1 MASIEI
7 ELDLPPEVEL
17 RGYERIEEGHAFEV
31 SWTLPDEVACEKCGH
46 HEVSQI
52 RLKNNFYVIRDLDVW
67 GQPGFFVYQPPV
79 HQCSRCGRRQEVAA
93 PFKRRHVTYTYR
105 FEEQV
110 VRLLIGSTE
119 EEVARRL
126 GISAETVSL
135 IVKHWLSVEQSIDP
149 QRSIRD
155 VGIDE
160 ISLKKGHK
168 LYATIL
174 SDLSDPKQ
182 PRILAVAAGRDQ
194 AAAETCLDQLSS
206 QQRDAILTYRSDMS
220 GAYGAAQAKLKNS
233 THTIDRFHVAK
244 KLGEVADG
252 VRKKRR
258 DVIKS
263 GSRKKTA
270 RSSVRKCGPSAA
282 GAGI

>member
-1 MASIEI
+1 MASVEI
-7 ELDLPPEVEL
+7 ELDLPADVEL
-17 RGYERIEEGHAFEV
+17 RGYERIEDGHAFEV
-31 SWTLPDEVACEKCGH
+31 SWALPDQVACEKCGH
-46 HEVSQI
+46 CEDCLAHC
-52 RLKNNFYVIRDLDVW
+52 KNTFYVIRDLDVW

-93 PFKRRHVTYTYR
+93 PFKRKNVTYTYR

-126 GISAETVSL
+126 GISAETVSR
-135 IVKHWLSVEQSIDP
+135 IVGHWLQQEQTVDP
-149 QRSIRD
+149 ARRITD

-194 AAAETCLDQLSS
+194 AAAETCLNQLS
-206 QQRDAILTYRSDMS
+206 QEQRDAVVTYRSDMS
-220 GAYGAAQAKLKNS
+220 GAYAAAAAKLKNS

-244 KLGEVADG
+244 KLGEVADS

-258 DVIKS
+258 GVTKRS
-263 GSRKKTA
+263 SRKKTA
-270 RSSVRKCGPSAA
+270 RSFVRKCGPSAS
-282 GAGI
+282 GGRL